1 MGVDGHIASIFPG
14 DNSFSEKFISK
25 PIYRKDFKRIT
36 LSLKVINN
44 SKKII
49 LWLNKKSKSTK
60 YDILKKQRKK
70 IPINNLNKSKTTIYK
85 IK

>member
-14 DNSFSEKFISK
+14 DNNFSKTFISEAV
-25 PIYRKDFKRIT
+25 YRKDFKRIT

-49 LWLNKKSKSTK
+49 LWLNKISKSTK
-60 YDILKKQRKK
+60 YDILKKQSKK